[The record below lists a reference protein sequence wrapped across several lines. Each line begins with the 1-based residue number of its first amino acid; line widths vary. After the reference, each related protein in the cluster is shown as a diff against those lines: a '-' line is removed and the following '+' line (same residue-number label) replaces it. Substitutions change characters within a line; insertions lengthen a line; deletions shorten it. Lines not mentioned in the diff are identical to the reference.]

1 MLEKLRSPVDRIY
14 ASTTPVDCLS
24 TSSVDSTFISGMG
37 IYVSEIYISATTM
50 PINLDADFSKAEAFW
65 QLEKLYLDLAKVKG
79 KGLTPLE
86 KKILQGLLCGY
97 SPSEIA
103 EKIYRNRN
111 STAVRVYLSNS
122 LYKHIQELLIRQN
135 QPETR
140 IGHWSSVTNLLGRAG
155 YQKVPVPTEFN
166 FNSVSDLNNIST
178 IDKPIFYCD
187 WEEKIAVNN
196 FIGRES
202 ELAKIA
208 LWILQ
213 DRCRSIAIYGIS
225 GIGKSTFATKL
236 VETIQTSF
244 QYVFWRSLQQPP
256 RLELLL
262 NNLIDSFKVDIK
274 PPETTEGK
282 ISLLL
287 DLFRSHRCLLV
298 LDCFDRLFSCN
309 KISGIYRS
317 EFKDYAR
324 FLQRLCEEESNS
336 CCTILS
342 RQQPKE
348 FSFLGNEKVRSF
360 CLLGL
365 TVAEAVR
372 VAERQAL
379 IGSESERERFVN
391 LCANIPLVIKQT
403 SLTIIKIFNSNLT
416 EFLGSDTLVLS
427 NFLEV
432 LDEQFRCL
440 TENERKILYAL
451 AVNQKLF
458 QEGKFVREFG
468 YRLPKYVQIE
478 TIESLQR
485 RSILRQNSR
494 QLAYEPLLRIY
505 IVEKLIQEIEAAIA
519 NPDLSAIVRH
529 ILSD

>member
-1 MLEKLRSPVDRIY
+1 
-14 ASTTPVDCLS
+14 
-24 TSSVDSTFISGMG
+24 
-37 IYVSEIYISATTM
+37 M
-50 PINLDADFSKAEAFW
+50 PTNLDADFSQAEAFW

-103 EKIYRNRN
+103 EKIYQNRN
-111 STAVRVYLSNS
+111 STSVRVYLSNS
-122 LYKHIQELLIRQN
+122 LYKYLQELLIRQN
-135 QPETR
+135 QSETK
-140 IGHWSSVTNLLGRAG
+140 IGHWSSITNLLERAG
-155 YQKVPVPTEFN
+155 YQKVPSPTEIN
-166 FNSVSDLNNIST
+166 FNEDSSFNSIST
-178 IDKPIFYCD
+178 INKPIFYRD

-213 DRCRSIAIYGIS
+213 DRCRTIAICGIS
-225 GIGKSTFATKL
+225 GIGKSMFATKL

-262 NNLIDSFKVDIK
+262 TNLINSFQVDVK
-274 PPETTEGK
+274 LPETTEGK

-298 LDCFDRLFSCN
+298 LDCFDRLFSCG
-309 KISGIYRS
+309 KISGTYRS
-317 EFKDYAR
+317 EFKEYER

-336 CCTILS
+336 CCSILS

-348 FSFLGNEKVRSF
+348 FSFLGNDKVRSF
-360 CLLGL
+360 YLLGL
-365 TVAEAVR
+365 SVTEAVR
-372 VAERQAL
+372 VANQQAL

-391 LCANIPLVIKQT
+391 LCANIPLAIKQV

-468 YRLPKYVQIE
+468 YRLPKHVQIE

-505 IVEKLIQEIEAAIA
+505 IVEKLTQEIETAIA
-519 NPDLSAIVRH
+519 NPDLGAIVRH